1 VSKKKFRQKN
11 LAAGREDRENR
22 IKETMKI
29 ALVSPYDYAYPG
41 GVNNHIASLEEHFT
55 RMGHEVKIIAPSSKP
70 KNAEQDG
77 NEIVIGKP
85 VPIRA
90 SGSVVRA
97 PISPMLMFSDR
108 IKKMLDSE
116 KFDVVHIHEPMMP
129 ALAVSV
135 LHHAEGMLIVGTFH
149 ASRTSSF
156 GYSIWKPLLK
166 RWMNK
171 LDGKI
176 AVSRAAME
184 FVSRYFPGDY
194 VVIPNGIDLE
204 RFNDKALPIE
214 KYRDDKLNILF
225 VGRLEKRKGFKYLLG
240 AYERVNKEFPQCR
253 LIVVSP
259 ASSLSKKYENI
270 AAKRNLKD
278 VVFAGHVSFED
289 LPRYYCTADIFCSPA
304 TGWESFGMVLMEA
317 MATGRPIVAT
327 DIPGY
332 AGLISHGVEGLL
344 VKPQDEKALAS
355 ALTSLL
361 HDKSMRERM
370 GEKGKLKSKDYS
382 WEVVARKVM
391 EYYQMLL
398 QSRTGGV
405 NKENARACQGSS
417 HPGAAC

>member
-1 VSKKKFRQKN
+1 
-11 LAAGREDRENR
+11 
-22 IKETMKI
+22 MKI

-41 GVNNHIASLEEHFT
+41 GVNNHIASLDEHFT
-55 RMGHEVKIIAPSSKP
+55 RMGHEVKIIAPSSRP
-70 KNAEQDG
+70 KNAGQDA
-77 NEIVIGKP
+77 NAIVIGKP

-108 IKKMLDSE
+108 IKKMLELE

-149 ASRTSSF
+149 ATRSNSF

-166 RWMNK
+166 KWMNK

-176 AVSRAAME
+176 AVSKAAME

-194 VVIPNGIDLE
+194 VIIPNGIDLE
-204 RFNDKALPIE
+204 RFNDKAPPIE
-214 KYRDDKLNILF
+214 KYSDDKLNILF

-240 AYERVNKEFPQCR
+240 AYERVKKEFPQCR

-259 ASSLSKKYENI
+259 AGRLSKKYENI
-270 AAKRNLKD
+270 AVRRNLKD
-278 VVFAGHVSFED
+278 VVFAGYVSFED
-289 LPRYYCTADIFCSPA
+289 LPRYYNTADIFCSPA

-317 MATGRPIVAT
+317 MATGKPIVAS

-355 ALTSLL
+355 ALMILL
-361 HDKSMRERM
+361 RDKSMREKM
-370 GEKGKLKSKDYS
+370 GEKGKLKAKDYS

-391 EYYQMLL
+391 EYYEKLL
-398 QSRTGGV
+398 QSRTGVV
-405 NKENARACQGSS
+405 NKEIASACQGSS

>member
-1 VSKKKFRQKN
+1 
-11 LAAGREDRENR
+11 
-22 IKETMKI
+22 MKI

-70 KNAEQDG
+70 KNAGQ
-77 NEIVIGKP
+77 NENAIVIGKP

-108 IKKMLDSE
+108 IKKMLELE

-135 LHHAEGMLIVGTFH
+135 LHHAEGMVIVGTFH
-149 ASRTSSF
+149 ATRSNSF
-156 GYSIWKPLLK
+156 GYTIWKPLLR

-176 AVSRAAME
+176 AVSKAAME
-184 FVSRYFPGDY
+184 FISRYFPGDY
-194 VVIPNGIDLE
+194 EIIPNGIDLQH
-204 RFNDKALPIE
+204 FTDKAPPVE
-214 KYRDDKLNILF
+214 KYRDGKLNILF

-240 AYERVNKEFPQCR
+240 AYERVKREFPQCR

-259 ASSLSKKYENI
+259 HSRLSKKYENI
-270 AAKRNLKD
+270 AARRNLKD
-278 VVFAGHVSFED
+278 VVFAGYVSFDD
-289 LPRYYCTADIFCSPA
+289 LPGYYNTADIFCSPA

-317 MATGRPIVAT
+317 MATGKPVVAS

-355 ALTSLL
+355 ALMSLL
-361 HDKSMRERM
+361 RDKAMRERM
-370 GEKGKLKSKDYS
+370 GEKGKLKAKDYS
-382 WEVVARKVM
+382 WDVVARKVM
-391 EYYQMLL
+391 EYYEKLL
-398 QSRTGGV
+398 QSRTGVV
-405 NKENARACQGSS
+405 NKEIASASQGSS
-417 HPGAAC
+417 HPGAAS

>member
-1 VSKKKFRQKN
+1 
-11 LAAGREDRENR
+11 
-22 IKETMKI
+22 MKI

-70 KNAEQDG
+70 KNAGQ
-77 NEIVIGKP
+77 NENAIVIGKP

-108 IKKMLDSE
+108 IKKMLELE

-135 LHHAEGMLIVGTFH
+135 LHHAEGMVIVGTFH
-149 ASRTSSF
+149 ATRSNSF
-156 GYSIWKPLLK
+156 GYTIWKPLLR

-176 AVSRAAME
+176 AVSKAAME
-184 FVSRYFPGDY
+184 FISRYFPGDY
-194 VVIPNGIDLE
+194 EIIPNGIDLQH
-204 RFNDKALPIE
+204 FTDKAPPVE
-214 KYRDDKLNILF
+214 KYRDGKLNILF

-240 AYERVNKEFPQCR
+240 AYERVKKEFPQCR

-259 ASSLSKKYENI
+259 HSRLSKKYENI
-270 AAKRNLKD
+270 AARRNLKD
-278 VVFAGHVSFED
+278 VVFAGYVSFDD
-289 LPRYYCTADIFCSPA
+289 LPGYYNTADIFCSPA

-317 MATGRPIVAT
+317 MATGKPVVAS

-355 ALTSLL
+355 ALMSLL
-361 HDKSMRERM
+361 RDKAMRERM
-370 GEKGKLKSKDYS
+370 GEKGKLKAKDYS
-382 WEVVARKVM
+382 WDVVARKVM
-391 EYYQMLL
+391 EYYEKLL
-398 QSRTGGV
+398 QSRTGVV
-405 NKENARACQGSS
+405 NKEIASASQGSS
-417 HPGAAC
+417 HPGAAS